1 MNYLWKIWNI
11 QDENL
16 IIIILH
22 LSGAASSRNAWKM
35 HEQFGIL
42 IDDLS
47 REQANP
53 LHHRAQDYWQTH
65 RMPMWTN
72 GHHRRNANEP
82 SNQQISIANGIFVQ
96 NGFSIRPDY
105 VDAVQSTY
113 KSTLNTLDFIRN
125 AKLSTNA
132 INE

>member
-1 MNYLWKIWNI
+1 M
-11 QDENL
+11 
-16 IIIILH
+16 H
-22 LSGAASSRNAWKM
+22 SSGVALSRNMWQM

-47 REQANP
+47 RDQPNP
-53 LHHRAQDYWQTH
+53 LHHRPQDYWQTH
-65 RMPMWTN
+65 RMPMWTTGPSN
-72 GHHRRNANEP
+72 HWRNANEP
-82 SNQQISIANGIFVQ
+82 SNQQITIANGIFVQ

-105 VDAVQSTY
+105 EDAVQSTY

-125 AKLSTNA
+125 AKLSTNS